1 MLKYNSYQWQVPLGS
16 NFMSDFNILALYFSA
31 FSKLVKFFKL
41 GRKEKK
47 TRHQPNKA
55 IRFLSHTLTRTLSA
69 T

>member
-1 MLKYNSYQWQVPLGS
+1 
-16 NFMSDFNILALYFSA
+16 MSDFNILALYFSA

-47 TRHQPNKA
+47 TRHQPHKA
-55 IRFLSHTLTRTLSA
+55 IRFLSYTLTRALSA